1 MNTKISTR
9 TTILVFMVAILCLFS
24 VYYYLGTKNPQAF
37 THTEIVKIHPQYVAD
52 FSNERVLVGAAHNIF
67 VGKVIEKVG
76 AKDLGVGPETQFEVE
91 VIDTVKG
98 KLSGTVT
105 VNQQAGYKD
114 GKLYVMEGDLFTEGS
129 DQESLLQ
136 IGSTYVFTTRYNEEE
151 DWHTIISY
159 PSANKIL
166 ATDESNVDK
175 LQKLA
180 KKDDYVEELKDAYPD
195 EILLKADVQNEN
207 TLNSYA
213 SRNEE
218 LKEPTPETKNTE
230 GQSSSTETDIQQAST
245 TDAGEAATTSSV
257 SVEVDE

>member
-9 TTILVFMVAILCLFS
+9 KTILVFMVAMACLFS
-24 VYYYLGTKNPQAF
+24 VYYYLGNKNPQAS
-37 THTEIVKIHPQYVAD
+37 THTEIVKIHPQYAAD
-52 FSNERVLVGAAHNIF
+52 FSNDRVLVGAAHNIF

-98 KLSGTVT
+98 ILSGTVT

-218 LKEPTPETKNTE
+218 PKEPTPETKDTE
-230 GQSSSTETDIQQAST
+230 SQLSTETEIKQAST
-245 TDAGEAATTSSV
+245 TDAGEAATTSSA